1 MDSPVFAVDQAA
13 SATTNTRATPA
24 GSGGNQASNPK
35 GAARGRSTKQPLRS
49 RKDTGRGG
57 NKGGTRA
64 SEATAA
70 SKEEEGE
77 EGEEEDVCFICAD
90 AVEFYAVGECNH
102 RTCFRCNMRLRALFK
117 SNACP
122 YCKSEMES
130 VIYTRN
136 AVATYEELCKDPLPF
151 SDESLSIKFD
161 CEEAHAKSMYMLQF
175 NCPRDMCQYVD
186 GGGWKGLKAHASND
200 HTLQF
205 CDLCVKNK
213 MSFSHE
219 HRLYTK
225 AQLRAHYSRG
235 DGTGFTGHPQCDF
248 CRTSFYDNDQLF
260 DHCRKKHE
268 QCFICVRNGTGRHVY
283 FADYSALEKHFN
295 NDHIPCRHAFCL
307 EKKFVVFENDIDLQ
321 SHELEVHGSSIV
333 GQRARR
339 EAKQVSVNLQY
350 ATNRGAL
357 GGNGTSSGGRITASA
372 SRNRPSDTSQRPSTM
387 TVNGPDAAG
396 VSIAGRQRPAGFG
409 RVSDDGPRSG
419 TRAREVR
426 SSAASTPANSSPEPE
441 PKSLWP
447 TLGAD
452 SRSRH
457 QYSSEAG
464 TASGSRARERAPL
477 NFGRLSDGPPIGSES
492 VDQPEADEET
502 LASHQE
508 LLQRVSAYVSHR
520 EQPVA
525 RFRQL
530 TTQFKNGGASAED
543 YVQSCWLLFL
553 TVPGKNAKVMIQN
566 TIKSV
571 AELLPEPGL
580 KSDLLKALNE
590 HRIRQQQFP
599 ALTPLVGPSERAT
612 PASATENASR
622 VLVIKKAPA
631 SSRASSGWSTPPP
644 APSNQQHKSH
654 TTRPNGVQS
663 DQDLKHTYASSS
675 HSSTAFPSLGSSS
688 SGVSA
693 VTTMASQ
700 LRIGTPAASSSRNLY
715 NKSTP
720 MRAPLSAGPRTAA
733 PEFPDLPATTA
744 ARPHVFPIDRN
755 ATSAWDGSGIGSSDN
770 SGRPPKS
777 SKQSRNSKGKQVLF
791 RTG

>member
-1 MDSPVFAVDQAA
+1 MDTPVFAVDQSTSAA
-13 SATTNTRATPA
+13 TNARTTAA
-24 GSGGNQASNPK
+24 GLNRNQASTPK
-35 GAARGRSTKQPLRS
+35 GANRGRSTKQTLRS
-49 RKDTGRGG
+49 RKDVGRGG
-57 NKGGTRA
+57 NSNSSGGNRGDTHA
-64 SEATAA
+64 NGPADT
-70 SKEEEGE
+70 SKEAEEE
-77 EGEEEDVCFICAD
+77 EEEDVCFICAD
-90 AVEFYAVGECNH
+90 PVEFYAVGACNH

-117 SNACP
+117 SKACP

-136 AVATYEELCKDPLPF
+136 AEATYDDLSKDSLPF
-151 SDESLSIKFD
+151 SDEGLSIKFD
-161 CEEAHAKSMYMLQF
+161 CEEAYTKSMYMLQF
-175 NCPRDMCQYVD
+175 NCPRDKCQYVD
-186 GGGWKGLKAHASND
+186 GGGWKGLKAHVDND

-205 CDLCVKNK
+205 CDICVKNK

-248 CRTSFYDNDQLF
+248 CRIYFYDNDQLF
-260 DHCRKKHE
+260 DHCRQKHE

-283 FADYSALEKHFN
+283 FADYPALEKHFN

-339 EAKQVSVNLQY
+339 EAKQVSVNVQY
-350 ATNRGAL
+350 ATNRGTV
-357 GGNGTSSGGRITASA
+357 NSSATASGSRSTA
-372 SRNRPSDTSQRPSTM
+372 GAGRNRPGDTSQRPSTM

-409 RVSDDGPRSG
+409 RVSDDGPRPG

-447 TLGAD
+447 TLGPD
-452 SRSRH
+452 SRSRLQNSH
-457 QYSSEAG
+457 EAS
-464 TASGSRARERAPL
+464 ASGSRAHDRAPL
-477 NFGRLSDGPPIGSES
+477 NFGRMSETPTAGPDD
-492 VDQPEADEET
+492 VDQSVADEET

-530 TTQFKNGGASAED
+530 TTQFKNGGASAEE
-543 YVQSCWLLFL
+543 YVQNCWLLFL

-571 AELLPEPGL
+571 AELLPEAGL

-599 ALTPLVGPSERAT
+599 ALTPLVSPSERAA
-612 PASATENASR
+612 PASDNASR
-622 VLVIKKAPA
+622 VLVIKKAPP

-644 APSNQQHKSH
+644 ATSKSH
-654 TTRPNGVQS
+654 ATRSNGVQL
-663 DQDLKHTYASSS
+663 DQDPKRSYSSGS
-675 HSSTAFPSLGSSS
+675 HSSAAFPSLGSS
-688 SGVSA
+688 GVPT
-693 VTTMASQ
+693 VTTLASQ
-700 LRIGTPAASSSRNLY
+700 LRIGATAANSSRNLHSA
-715 NKSTP
+715 STP
-720 MRAPLSAGPRTAA
+720 ARTPLSVGPRTVA
-733 PEFPDLPATTA
+733 PEFPDLPAA
-744 ARPHVFPIDRN
+744 AVTRPPIIPIDRN
-755 ATSAWDGSGIGSSDN
+755 AISAWDGTGVGSSDN
-770 SGRPPKS
+770 SNRQLRS

-791 RTG
+791 RAG

>member
-13 SATTNTRATPA
+13 STTANARTTAARPNR
-24 GSGGNQASNPK
+24 NQAPTPK
-35 GAARGRSTKQPLRS
+35 GANRGRSTKQTLRS
-49 RKDTGRGG
+49 RKDASRDNGSSNNSSGNRGDMHAKASDDT
-57 NKGGTRA
+57 NKG
-64 SEATAA
+64 
-70 SKEEEGE
+70 EEE
-77 EGEEEDVCFICAD
+77 EEEDVCFICAD
-90 AVEFYAVGECNH
+90 PAEFYAVGACNH

-117 SNACP
+117 SKACP

-136 AVATYEELCKDPLPF
+136 AEATYDELSRDTLPF
-151 SDESLSIKFD
+151 SDEGLSIKFD
-161 CEEAHAKSMYMLQF
+161 CEEAYTKSMYMLQF
-175 NCPRDMCQYVD
+175 NCPRDKCQYVD
-186 GGGWKGLKAHASND
+186 GGGWKGLKAHVDND

-205 CDLCVKNK
+205 CDICVKNK

-248 CRTSFYDNDQLF
+248 CRIYFYDNDQLF
-260 DHCRKKHE
+260 DHCRQKHE

-283 FADYSALEKHFN
+283 FADYPALERHFN

-321 SHELEVHGSSIV
+321 SHELDVHGSSIV

-339 EAKQVSVNLQY
+339 EAKQVSVNVQY
-350 ATNRGAL
+350 ATNRGSVAS
-357 GGNGTSSGGRITASA
+357 GSRNTAGGGR
-372 SRNRPSDTSQRPSTM
+372 SRPGDTSQRPNTM

-409 RVSDDGPRSG
+409 RVSNDGPHPG
-419 TRAREVR
+419 TRAQEVR
-426 SSAASTPANSSPEPE
+426 SSAPSTPASSSPEPE
-441 PKSLWP
+441 PKPLWP
-447 TLGAD
+447 TLGPD
-452 SRSRH
+452 SRSRLQNSH
-457 QYSSEAG
+457 EAS
-464 TASGSRARERAPL
+464 ASGSRPRERAPL
-477 NFGRLSDGPPIGSES
+477 NFGRLSDNPTASPEDDGQS
-492 VDQPEADEET
+492 VADEET

-530 TTQFKNGGASAED
+530 TTQFKNGGASAEE
-543 YVQSCWLLFL
+543 YVQNCWLLFL
-553 TVPGKNAKVMIQN
+553 TIPGKNAKVMIQN

-580 KSDLLKALNE
+580 KTDLLKALNE

-599 ALTPLVGPSERAT
+599 ALTPLVSPSDRA
-612 PASATENASR
+612 AHAFDNAPR

-644 APSNQQHKSH
+644 ATSKSNA
-654 TTRPNGVQS
+654 TRSNGVQP
-663 DQDLKHTYASSS
+663 DQDSKRSYATSS
-675 HSSTAFPSLGSSS
+675 HSSAAFPSLGSS
-688 SGVSA
+688 GVPT
-693 VTTMASQ
+693 VTTLASQ
-700 LRIGTPAASSSRNLY
+700 LRIGAAAANSSRNLH
-715 NKSTP
+715 SATTP
-720 MRAPLSAGPRTAA
+720 VRTPLSVGSRTVA
-733 PEFPDLPATTA
+733 PEFPDLPVA
-744 ARPHVFPIDRN
+744 AVSRPPIIPIDRN
-755 ATSAWDGSGIGSSDN
+755 ATSAWDGTGVGSSDN
-770 SGRPPKS
+770 SNRQSRS

-791 RTG
+791 RAG